1 MSTKRI
7 DPRVRRTRILLRDA
21 LITLLSEKEYEHIT
35 INDIT
40 ELATVNRATFY
51 LHFQDK
57 EDLVVQTIDEMLC
70 QLFGDAHKIS
80 SEFKSIDEFQKYI
93 ALHIFEHIAQYNAFF
108 RVMLIKKG
116 IPSFLYQMK
125 KFMYTFY
132 EDKFSHPKIDA
143 NTLPISKEVIS
154 SYIASAY
161 VGVIQWWLENDMPY
175 SPASMA
181 DQMIELNSKGAVY
194 VINSHKSKKCSK

>member
-40 ELATVNRATFY
+40 ELATVNRAIFY
-51 LHFQDK
+51 LHFLDK

-70 QLFGDAHKIS
+70 QLFGDVHKKS
-80 SEFKSIDEFQKYI
+80 SEIKSIDEFQKYI

-132 EDKFSHPKIDA
+132 EDKFSNSKFDA

-161 VGVIQWWLENDMPY
+161 VGVIEWWLENDMPY

-181 DQMIELNSKGAVY
+181 DQMIELNSKGAIY
-194 VINSHKSKKCSK
+194 LINSHISKELF